1 MTGDISTGATE
12 RVHLVELTRAG
23 PPVTLHKL
31 ISRGERLEIA
41 TEDDV
46 VKLDALLLESISWQR
61 TGERLSELVENPEAV
76 LTDPVAAYDIDAD
89 DDGTLARIASEYS
102 GVGVSR
108 VETDDGAGVC
118 FLAPER
124 GVGTL
129 LGPRTLRE
137 VAKID
142 NTFEFSEWFRTP
154 FGPEDTPTEGAI

>member
-1 MTGDISTGATE
+1 MTDDISTGATE
-12 RVHLVELTRAG
+12 RVHLLELTGAG

-31 ISRGERLEIA
+31 ISKGERLEIA
-41 TEDDV
+41 AGSDV

-61 TGERLSELVENPEAV
+61 TGDRLSELVEDPEAV
-76 LTDPVAAYDIDAD
+76 LTDPVAAYDIDTSRD
-89 DDGTLARIASEYS
+89 ETVTRIASEYS
-102 GVGVSR
+102 GVGISCVD
-108 VETDDGAGVC
+108 TDDGTGVC

-129 LGPRTLRE
+129 LGPQTLRQ

-142 NTFEFSEWFRTP
+142 DTFEFSEWFRTP